1 MVWFLYLLFACLLA
15 FIVRDLGKTR
25 DQNSTLSIPTVRFG
39 VFLPNSF
46 NRLIFFIA
54 GPKLIHHGYNK
65 VSGVRSVTS
74 I

>member
-1 MVWFLYLLFACLLA
+1 MALFLYLLLTCLLA
-15 FIVRDLGKTR
+15 FIVRELGKTR
-25 DQNSTLSIPTVRFG
+25 DQKSTLSIPTVRFG

-65 VSGVRSVTS
+65 VSASR
-74 I
+74 